1 MKKLLSLVLALA
13 LVLSFTAFA
22 AADEPAKITVFHYMV
37 EGNKQAGLEAVE
49 EAFKAANPDLNVELR
64 TSPIPR
70 APTTGRSW
78 RPRSLRATTPKSS
91 WATRAC
97 TPR

>member
-37 EGNKQAGLEAVE
+37 EGNKQAGLEAV
-49 EAFKAANPDLNVELR
+49 
-64 TSPIPR
+64 
-70 APTTGRSW
+70 
-78 RPRSLRATTPKSS
+78 
-91 WATRAC
+91 
-97 TPR
+97 